1 MSDSVKVVLIFYG
14 GFILSLVISNIVIG
28 LVSKSAKLLRKTE
41 IS

>member
-14 GFILSLVISNIVIG
+14 GFILSLIISNIIIG
-28 LVSKSAKLLRKTE
+28 LISRSAKLFRKTE